1 MATVRDLN
9 NFDDERRM
17 RRFYEILLEADLTCL
32 SSALER
38 RRKRRQK

>member
-1 MATVRDLN
+1 MGTVRDLN

-17 RRFYEILLEADLTCL
+17 RRFYEILLEADLACL

-38 RRKRRQK
+38 RRKRRAK